1 MTFIT
6 ALAISTGLFCGLW
19 GLFTGLVP
27 TFITFA
33 GFAGTTSYFANST
46 EEGLSKVPKCFYAN
60 ASGVIY
66 ATVSIYLLNKFHG
79 GLWMNTILTG
89 LISFLMVFQS
99 RVSDRLSYTPGAFMG
114 CFTTFATG
122 ADLMTLPSMIIG
134 YLVAIGC
141 DYGGQWLN
149 KNRG

>member
-1 MTFIT
+1 MGFIT
-6 ALAISTGLFCGLW
+6 ALAVSTGIFCGLW

-27 TFITFA
+27 SFIAFA
-33 GFAGTTSYFANST
+33 GFAGTTSYFANSK

-66 ATVSIYLLNKFHG
+66 ATLGIYLLNRFHG

-89 LISFLMVFQS
+89 VISFLMVFQTKL
-99 RVSDRLSYTPGAFMG
+99 SDRLSFTPGAFMG

-122 ADLMTLPSMIIG
+122 GLFMTLPSMILG
-134 YLVAIGC
+134 YLVALGC
-141 DYGGQWLN
+141 DYGGRWLHGS
-149 KNRG
+149 RE

>member
-1 MTFIT
+1 
-6 ALAISTGLFCGLW
+6 
-19 GLFTGLVP
+19 
-27 TFITFA
+27 
-33 GFAGTTSYFANST
+33 
-46 EEGLSKVPKCFYAN
+46 SKVPKCFYAN

-149 KNRG
+149 KN